1 MTGDLTF
8 VDTNVLVYAYDRRE
22 GDKHLVARNL
32 LVELWR
38 DGTGT
43 LSTQVLQEFYVTV
56 TRKLVHPLPR
66 SKARALV
73 RRYGQWVLLPI
84 LTEDVVAAAELEE
97 SEQLSFWDALIV
109 TSAGRAG
116 AQTIVSEDFQ
126 AGRQILGIR
135 IENPFTA

>member
-1 MTGDLTF
+1 MTGELTF

-38 DGTGT
+38 DGTGS

-84 LTEDVVAAAELEE
+84 LTEDVIAAAELEE

-126 AGRQILGIR
+126 AGRQILGIQ